1 MARAGHDYIDVS
13 GVILDLALRLD
24 ARAGSAPGHLHRT
37 LVRMIAGP
45 GAEPQSQATVLGFL
59 ARLWSRDADG
69 VDRKAASSLLLRRL
83 LSFRHDD
90 YGAILRAVILAVRPL
105 PYLPE
110 FTMAW
115 ARANF
120 IPDETIRSARRSPPG
135 R

>member
-1 MARAGHDYIDVS
+1 MGRLRS
-13 GVILDLALRLD
+13 GP
-24 ARAGSAPGHLHRT
+24 S
-37 LVRMIAGP
+37 
-45 GAEPQSQATVLGFL
+45 AEPRFHVATALECL
-59 ARLWSRDADG
+59 ARLWSRDADC

-120 IPDETIRSARRSPPG
+120 IPDETIWSAGRSPPG